1 MKQSIISACALLA
14 ILSSCTRRT
23 ESPAIDQLCL
33 QPAPLKKGDKIAL
46 ISPSYHTPMENVD
59 TASMIL
65 RDWGFEPVV
74 GVNADKEYLGA
85 YAGTPKERLADL
97 NWALKDPEIKAILC
111 NRGGYGTIHLVDLL
125 KEETIA
131 SNPKWL
137 IGFSDITTLH
147 GMSTRAGV
155 MSIHGTM
162 CSLMAK
168 SHGIGLTNTLLRDLL
183 YGIIPEYVLPAHPLN
198 QTGTASGILVGGN
211 LFTFSPVLGTDADAT
226 MKQDII
232 LFIEE
237 VEEDLSHLDRNI
249 NTLKLNGVFDRC
261 KGVILGE
268 FTDCE
273 ANLDYSSV
281 EEMICS
287 YLKEYDIPVIC
298 GFPGGHGDVNLPL
311 IMGAPVTLDVQ
322 KTGATVTFNVQGPK
336 QIIRTDYE

>member
-1 MKQSIISACALLA
+1 MTQSIISACALLA

-74 GVNADKEYLGA
+74 GPNVGKEYRGA

-97 NWALKDPEIKAILC
+97 KWALKDPDIKAILC

-211 LFTFSPVLGTDADAT
+211 LFTFSPVLGTGADAT
-226 MKQDII
+226 ANQDII

-237 VEEDLSHLDRNI
+237 VEEDMSHLDRII
-249 NTLKLNGVFDRC
+249 NTLRLNGVFDRC

-287 YLKEYDIPVIC
+287 YLEQYDIPVIC

-311 IMGAPVTLDVQ
+311 LMGAPVTLDVQ
-322 KTGATVTFNVQGPK
+322 KEKATITFDVQGPK
-336 QIIRTDYE
+336 QIIRTDL

>member
-74 GVNADKEYLGA
+74 GPNVGKEYRGA
-85 YAGTPKERLADL
+85 YAGTAKERLADL
-97 NWALKDPEIKAILC
+97 QWALKDPDIKAILC

-211 LFTFSPVLGTDADAT
+211 LFTFSPVLGTGADAT
-226 MKQDII
+226 ANQDII

-237 VEEDLSHLDRNI
+237 VEEDMSHLDRII
-249 NTLKLNGVFDRC
+249 NTLRLNGVFDRC

-287 YLKEYDIPVIC
+287 YLEQYDIPVIC

-311 IMGAPVTLDVQ
+311 LMGAPVTLDVQ
-322 KTGATVTFNVQGPK
+322 KEKATITFDVQGPK
-336 QIIRTDYE
+336 QIIRTDL

>member
-74 GVNADKEYLGA
+74 GPNVGKEYRGA

-97 NWALKDPEIKAILC
+97 KWALKDPDIKAILC

-211 LFTFSPVLGTDADAT
+211 LFTFSPVLGTGADAT
-226 MKQDII
+226 ANQDII

-237 VEEDLSHLDRNI
+237 VEEDMSHLDRII
-249 NTLKLNGVFDRC
+249 NTLRLNGVFDRC

-287 YLKEYDIPVIC
+287 YLEQYDIPVIC

-311 IMGAPVTLDVQ
+311 LMGAPVTLDVQ
-322 KTGATVTFNVQGPK
+322 KEKATITFDVQGPK
-336 QIIRTDYE
+336 QIIRTDL